1 MDIILNDL
9 LGFTETELESV
20 KVRFQQESVAL
31 ETGNPVEFYQKNPD
45 IINVD
50 WLLHRTKQ
58 KLFAVGEIAIGLL
71 RIADDTWLL
80 TTIKRITKDLD
91 IIDGVNYEAE
101 ELEEYRKYYGRLV
114 IKYHKNTT
122 SSVRYIKP
130 ICDELVVNQ
139 ILPSTFDGD
148 DFPGYDKVRLTYQ
161 QLATIINHN
170 KRDWIAALQN
180 QKAVYLITDINTG
193 KLYVGSATS
202 ESGMLLQR
210 WSNYVHD
217 GHGGNTGLKE
227 LVNAKGFDYV
237 KKYFQYSIL
246 ENYNQRTDDKHIL
259 QRESW
264 WKETL
269 YTRKFGYNNN

>member
-170 KRDWIAALQN
+170 KNEKKKSYLK
-180 QKAVYLITDINTG
+180 QKNLI
-193 KLYVGSATS
+193 
-202 ESGMLLQR
+202 LLQFY
-210 WSNYVHD
+210 YVQILHLLLI
-217 GHGGNTGLKE
+217 NILI
-227 LVNAKGFDYV
+227 LFAKME
-237 KKYFQYSIL
+237 I
-246 ENYNQRTDDKHIL
+246 
-259 QRESW
+259 
-264 WKETL
+264 
-269 YTRKFGYNNN
+269 